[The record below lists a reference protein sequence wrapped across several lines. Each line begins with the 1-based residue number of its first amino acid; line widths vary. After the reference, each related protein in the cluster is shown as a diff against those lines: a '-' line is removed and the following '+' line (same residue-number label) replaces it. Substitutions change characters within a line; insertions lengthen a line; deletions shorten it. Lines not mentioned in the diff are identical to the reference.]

1 MPAGHAD
8 SFAAMT
14 GLLERQ
20 ISALEKLLEVLM
32 QERDALLHRDADAL
46 AQAAQCKQALLA
58 SVGELEQQRQAL
70 APDGPDGMES
80 VTAQSGRV
88 GALVER
94 LFDLG
99 RCCREQNESNGRLI
113 HRQRRRVESTLQLL
127 RGRPASGDTV
137 YGPDGSRAS
146 GGPAS
151 QWSVRVV

>member
-20 ISALEKLLEVLM
+20 ISALEKLLEVLAH
-32 QERDALLHRDADAL
+32 ERDALLHRDADAL

-58 SVGELEQQRQAL
+58 SVGELEQQRQVL
-70 APDGPDGMES
+70 APDGMES

-99 RCCREQNESNGRLI
+99 RRCREQNESNGRLI

-127 RGRPASGDTV
+127 RGRPAAGDTV